1 MGLPKLGVARFP
13 IQDSAGYQEI
23 SMKTKDRTDMF
34 VSRRRLLLAGSLLAL
49 GGLAQARRALAAD
62 AKGGDKHDHH
72 QHEHHQHAP
81 VADGLKRT
89 EAVYKVPGL
98 TLVRQDGTKVEFP
111 AQLDDGRPVF
121 LDFIYTSCTAV
132 CPVTSQIFSQLQE
145 KLGKDREKVQMISI
159 SIDPEY
165 DTPKRLAEYA
175 KKFNA
180 AAQWQHYTGTA
191 QASIAIQKAFDAY
204 RGDKMNHF
212 PVTFM
217 RAAPGKPWV
226 RLEGF
231 ATPDV
236 LVREYR
242 DLVKGA

>member
-1 MGLPKLGVARFP
+1 MKNDSRSLILPA
-13 IQDSAGYQEI
+13 
-23 SMKTKDRTDMF
+23 
-34 VSRRRLLLAGSLLAL
+34 RRRLLLAGSLLAL
-49 GGLAQARRALAAD
+49 GGLAQARRAFAAAE
-62 AKGGDKHDHH
+62 AKTADQHEHH

-81 VADGLKRT
+81 APEGLKRT
-89 EAVYKVPGL
+89 EATYTIPGVTMVRKDGAKVA
-98 TLVRQDGTKVEFP
+98 FP
-111 AQLDDGRPVF
+111 AELDDGRPVI

-132 CPVTSQIFSQLQE
+132 CPVTSQIFSQFQE
-145 KLGKDREKVQMISI
+145 KLGKDRDKVKMISI

-165 DTPKRLAEYA
+165 DTPKRLADFA
-175 KKFNA
+175 KKYNA
-180 AAQWQHYTGTA
+180 GAQWQHYTGTA

-212 PVTFM
+212 PVTLM

-242 DLVKGA
+242 ELVKGV

>member
-1 MGLPKLGVARFP
+1 MKHV
-13 IQDSAGYQEI
+13 
-23 SMKTKDRTDMF
+23 SMNKVSTNNDRQAELSMA
-34 VSRRRLLLAGSLLAL
+34 RRRLLLAGGLMLL
-49 GGLAQARRALAAD
+49 GGLVEERGALAAAD
-62 AKGGDKHDHH
+62 TKSEHEHMHH
-72 QHEHHQHAP
+72 QHGQHQHSQ
-81 VADGLKRT
+81 GSGELKRT
-89 EAVYKVPGL
+89 QAAYKVPEVK
-98 TLVRQDGTKVEFP
+98 LVRQDGTKVEFP
-111 AQLDDGRPVF
+111 AQLDDGRPVI

-132 CPVTSQIFSQLQE
+132 CPVTSQIFSQLQGQ
-145 KLGKDREKVQMISI
+145 LGKDREKVHMASI

-165 DTPKRLAEYA
+165 DTPKRLAEFA

-180 AAQWQHYTGTA
+180 EAQWQHYTGTV
-191 QASIAIQKAFDAY
+191 QASIALQKAFDVY

-231 ATPDV
+231 ATPEV
-236 LVREYR
+236 LAREYR